1 MCGIAGAFSLD
12 GRPGSPLSR
21 EVLARMTSVIE
32 HRGPDDHG
40 LVLEDGLAL
49 GARRLSIVDV
59 EGGHQ
64 PFSDERGRVWA
75 AQNGEI
81 YNHDALR
88 AELRADG
95 HSFRSRCDTEV
106 LPHLYE
112 RDGAAL
118 SDRLHGK
125 FAVAAWDTVDR
136 RGVLV
141 RDRLGVKPLYFA
153 ETAGM
158 VVFGSELKS
167 VIASGLVSDELD
179 LEAIAAYLVLGYV
192 PGPMTPLRDVRKL
205 MPGERLV
212 VERGRVRLERY
223 WQHPA
228 PEPDNSLTVDE
239 WTERLLAEL
248 EEAVRMRLMAD
259 VPLGAM
265 LSGGLDSSVIV
276 ALMAKHSTGP
286 VKTFAVGFRGE
297 GAVSELDDARRVAE
311 ALGAEHHELEMPE
324 DAPADQLERLA
335 WHMDEP
341 VRSLSALGFL
351 GLSELTASH
360 VTVALSGQG
369 ADELLGGYR
378 KHRVASLAG
387 SWDRMPAALRAPL
400 LAAGRRGP
408 GEVRRLAAALGAGDP
423 VSRLLASS
431 GLLRPDLQGRVFDGA
446 LAEHADAARR
456 AAARH
461 LGPAA
466 SATPLA
472 ALLHLDAQLGLVD
485 DMLHY
490 FDRASMAHSLEVRV
504 PFLDHR
510 LVETCARMPDGM
522 KVRGRETKH
531 VLRRAAR
538 GMIPDFVLDKP
549 KQGFFRD
556 AAGPWLAADDHAVL
570 RRVLLNPDA
579 RYGEVV
585 SRSAVEST
593 VAEFRGGAGDRAQF
607 LLGMVMLE
615 TWLSSYLPRAFESA
629 RSTAAQVA

>member
-1 MCGIAGAFSLD
+1 M
-12 GRPGSPLSR
+12 
-21 EVLARMTSVIE
+21 
-32 HRGPDDHG
+32 
-40 LVLEDGLAL
+40 
-49 GARRLSIVDV
+49 
-59 EGGHQ
+59 
-64 PFSDERGRVWA
+64 
-75 AQNGEI
+75 
-81 YNHDALR
+81 
-88 AELRADG
+88 
-95 HSFRSRCDTEV
+95 
-106 LPHLYE
+106 
-112 RDGAAL
+112 
-118 SDRLHGK
+118 
-125 FAVAAWDTVDR
+125 
-136 RGVLV
+136 
-141 RDRLGVKPLYFA
+141 
-153 ETAGM
+153 
-158 VVFGSELKS
+158 
-167 VIASGLVSDELD
+167 
-179 LEAIAAYLVLGYV
+179 
-192 PGPMTPLRDVRKL
+192 
-205 MPGERLV
+205 
-212 VERGRVRLERY
+212 
-223 WQHPA
+223 
-228 PEPDNSLTVDE
+228 
-239 WTERLLAEL
+239 
-248 EEAVRMRLMAD
+248 
-259 VPLGAM
+259 
-265 LSGGLDSSVIV
+265 
-276 ALMAKHSTGP
+276 
-286 VKTFAVGFRGE
+286 
-297 GAVSELDDARRVAE
+297 
-311 ALGAEHHELEMPE
+311 
-324 DAPADQLERLA
+324 
-335 WHMDEP
+335 
-341 VRSLSALGFL
+341 
-351 GLSELTASH
+351 
-360 VTVALSGQG
+360 
-369 ADELLGGYR
+369 
-378 KHRVASLAG
+378 
-387 SWDRMPAALRAPL
+387 
-400 LAAGRRGP
+400 
-408 GEVRRLAAALGAGDP
+408 
-423 VSRLLASS
+423 SRLLASS

-615 TWLSSYLPRAFESA
+615 TWLSSYLPRAFETA